1 MEGGSS
7 SRERTETSGSTSS
20 ARDPLAM
27 VLSAINSSQVEMRK
41 LREEMRAAQ
50 EETAARQPSKK
61 KERPYQFNKKG
72 HEDQFQFNDGVVD
85 RMDEA
90 ESHLARAARNLADG
104 PAKDA
109 VEKR

>member
-7 SRERTETSGSTSS
+7 SREGTETSSSTSS

-50 EETAARQPSKK
+50 EEAAARQPSKK

-90 ESHLARAARNLADG
+90 ESHLARAA
-104 PAKDA
+104 
-109 VEKR
+109 